1 MFSVLP
7 SGIVNVSVRLVP
19 GSALCSTAI
28 AISFFSLIVLLF
40 SCCCGVCFDYDVA
53 DQERRR
59 QARYIVVIPEAQ
71 APEVHGN
78 FARMSGQPHP
88 LPVPSSTTCATES
101 GVHRYGILTRQ
112 ISPLQRHCALQQAT
126 HPHLHRCQASH
137 LCGVIKNKPL
147 PFEPNQN

>member
-40 SCCCGVCFDYDVA
+40 SCCCGVCFDYDMA

-59 QARYIVVIPEAQ
+59 RARYVVVIPEAQ
-71 APEVHGN
+71 APSPRPTGK
-78 FARMSGQPHP
+78 HP
-88 LPVPSSTTCATES
+88 PSLENGGDETKYGDGHEEPMAVAHAVPLAQVDSSPIA
-101 GVHRYGILTRQ
+101 
-112 ISPLQRHCALQQAT
+112 
-126 HPHLHRCQASH
+126 
-137 LCGVIKNKPL
+137 
-147 PFEPNQN
+147 